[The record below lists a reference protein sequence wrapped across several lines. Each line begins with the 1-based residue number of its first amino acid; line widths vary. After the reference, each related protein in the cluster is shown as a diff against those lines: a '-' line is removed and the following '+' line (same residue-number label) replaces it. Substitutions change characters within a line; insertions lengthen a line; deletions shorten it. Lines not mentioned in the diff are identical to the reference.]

1 MRKMTLHT
9 GYSLSR
15 HGYRAVAFLL
25 CEDGLPTVRCT
36 GLGDTA
42 NDAIQEAENYVFDT
56 YRRED
61 LPKPEVHKTIAHG
74 RLRADF
80 IDHIFGFGRTGHVR

>member
-1 MRKMTLHT
+1 MGLTLHT
-9 GYSLSR
+9 GYSISR

-25 CEDGLPTVRCT
+25 CPDGLSTVRCT

-42 NDAIQEAENYVFDT
+42 AEALAEAETYVFDT

-61 LPKPEVHKTIAHG
+61 LPRPDVSKTVAHG
-74 RLRADF
+74 RLKGAF
-80 IDHIFGFGRTGHVR
+80 IDHVFGFGRVGHVR